1 MTTLSSPSPSP
12 SYNRS
17 LNFYTLELSKSH
29 PELLVAALENA
40 LVTVHKVTGAI
51 EILAGEPEGYG
62 YVEGVGRAARFWPI
76 RGISQLEYKY
86 ILSDYYNSC
95 LRSVDYTS
103 NETQTFAGRCR
114 SPGST
119 DGSLVSARFIR
130 HAGMTRDPGNPD
142 VIYLVEYHK
151 LKKIDLAI
159 ETVRTLPS
167 SIHFHGTGITMNP
180 AGGLLVTSW
189 HGVVQYNFNGSAQWL
204 TNSRWGRGCNQCNIS
219 LPAFYYPEGLRFI
232 TPEVLLVA
240 DGADRLKLI
249 DLTSEIV
256 TTIGPWYPYG
266 DGPFQDITLSMP
278 HSIAVDNSYIY
289 IGERAYRGGGVRKL
303 AYYTGTSSFLHR
315 FNKMQ
320 CYLPKMLQ

>member
-51 EILAGEPEGYG
+51 EILAGEPEEYG
-62 YVEGVGRAARFWPI
+62 YVEGVGRAARFRSI
-76 RGISQLEYKY
+76 LGISQLEYKY
-86 ILSDYYNSC
+86 ILSDNGNQC
-95 LRSVDYTS
+95 LRSVDYIS
-103 NETQTFAGRCR
+103 NEAQTFAGLC
-114 SPGST
+114 GQQGDA
-119 DGSLVSARFIR
+119 DGSLVSARFYR
-130 HAGMTRDPGNPD
+130 PSGMTRDPGNPD
-142 VIYLVEYHK
+142 VIYLIDSPK
-151 LKKIDLAI
+151 LRKIDLAI
-159 ETVRTLPS
+159 ETVRTLPG
-167 SIHFHGTGITMNP
+167 SIHVLGTGITMDP
-180 AGGLLVTSW
+180 AGGLLVTSS
-189 HGVVQYNFNGSAQWL
+189 HGVKQYNFNGSAQWL
-204 TNSRWGRGCNQCNIS
+204 TNSGGGLGCNQCNIS
-219 LPAFYYPEGLRFI
+219 SAKFIFPEGLRFI

-240 DGADRLKLI
+240 DGWNGLRLI

-256 TTIGPWYPYG
+256 TTIGPWRG
-266 DGPFQDITLSMP
+266 QDGPYQDITLSCP

-289 IGERAYRGGGVRKL
+289 IGECADRGGGVRKL
-303 AYYTGTSSFLHR
+303 AYTGTISFLHR